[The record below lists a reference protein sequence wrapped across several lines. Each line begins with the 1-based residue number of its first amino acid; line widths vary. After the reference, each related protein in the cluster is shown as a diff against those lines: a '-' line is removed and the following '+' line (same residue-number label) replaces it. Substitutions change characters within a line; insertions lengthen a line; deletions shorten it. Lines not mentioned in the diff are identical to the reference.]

1 MSKIIKSCRFLPS
14 LISKLGTLGIDMV
27 KRTMTDL
34 AIPLAK
40 DVLPGLVS
48 NMASNATSSV
58 IDKLG
63 RKINGKEAI

>member
-1 MSKIIKSCRFLPS
+1 
-14 LISKLGTLGIDMV
+14 MV

-48 NMASNATSSV
+48 NMASNATSNV